1 MMQQQRA
8 VLTIAGSDC
17 SGGAGIQADLK
28 TFTANGCYGAS
39 AITALVA
46 ENTVGVQDVFP
57 SPPLFVVRQILSVLQ
72 DISMDALKTGMLFD
86 AEITKAVVHTL
97 KTHYGGNV
105 PPLVC
110 DPVCV
115 STSGHSL
122 LNPDAIDVMVKELF
136 PLATL
141 ITPNKS
147 EVELLLA
154 HGRPGA
160 YPGISTLEDM
170 YQACKDFFTQFTPGP
185 KAILL
190 KGGHVTAALADVD
203 RVSSAHPE
211 INVVRGGLFGE
222 NMEILQVGRDT
233 SGAELV
239 VDILYENNGAV
250 TILARPRIESTST
263 HGTGCTLSAAIAC
276 GLAQGLSLLEATKAG
291 ASYTHMGIENAV
303 PFGKGHGPLN
313 HLHSI
318 AKISIPR
325 STPSNPYPFTKLLI
339 QENLGIW
346 KDYVEHDFVKRLA
359 QGVLAREYF
368 VHFVKQD
375 YHYLKYYARAYGLL
389 AAKSTT
395 FPAIESATRTILNVL
410 HEIGTHTAFC
420 ARFGVTADELEST
433 EESTATMAYGGY
445 LLDIGLQ
452 GDRIKL
458 LMALLACL
466 LGYGEVGLWIK
477 KEAAKPGSLA
487 KLEGNPYLH
496 WIEDYSGPEYQNAVR
511 LGMETIEACAMA
523 DPPSPARYKDWCEV
537 WRKCTKLE
545 KGFWDMAMQMS

>member
-1 MMQQQRA
+1 MQQRA

-57 SPPLFVVRQILSVLQ
+57 SPPLFVIRQILSVLE

-147 EVELLLA
+147 EAELLLA

-170 YQACKDFFTQFTPGP
+170 YQACKDFFAQFTPGP

-190 KGGHVTAALADVD
+190 KGGHVTATLADVD

-211 INVVRGGLFGE
+211 ISIVRDGLFGE
-222 NMEILQVGRDT
+222 NMEILHVGRDI
-233 SGAELV
+233 SGVELV
-239 VDILYENNGAV
+239 VDMLYENNGAV

-339 QENLGIW
+339 QENLIIW
-346 KDYVEHDFVKRLA
+346 EDYVEHDFVKRLA
-359 QGVLAREYF
+359 QGVLARESF

-420 ARFGVTADELEST
+420 ARFGITADELEST

-511 LGMETIEACAMA
+511 LGMETIEVCAMA

>member
-1 MMQQQRA
+1 MQQRA

-28 TFTANGCYGAS
+28 TFTAHGCYGAT
-39 AITALVA
+39 AITSLVA
-46 ENTVGVQDVFP
+46 ENTVGVQEIFP

-72 DISMDALKTGMLFD
+72 DISMDALKTGVLVD

-147 EVELLLA
+147 EAELLLA

-170 YQACKDFFTQFTPGP
+170 YQAGKDFFTQFAPGP

-190 KGGHVTAALADVD
+190 KGGHVTATLVDVD

-211 INVVRGGLFGE
+211 ISVVRDGLFGD

-233 SGAELV
+233 SGVELV
-239 VDILYENNGAV
+239 VDMLCESNGDV
-250 TILARPRIESTST
+250 NILARPRIESTST

-276 GLAQGLSLLEATKAG
+276 GLAQGLSLLEATKVG

-339 QENLGIW
+339 QENLAIW

-359 QGVLAREYF
+359 QGVLARESF
-368 VHFVKQD
+368 IHFVKQD

-395 FPAIESATRTILNVL
+395 FPAIESATQTILNVL
-410 HEIGTHTAFC
+410 HEIGNHTAFC
-420 ARFGVTADELEST
+420 ARFGITAEELEST
-433 EESTATMAYGGY
+433 EESAATIAYGGY

-452 GDRIKL
+452 GDRVKL

-477 KEAAKPGSLA
+477 KEAAKLGSLA

-545 KGFWDMAMQMS
+545 KGFWDMAMKMS

>member
-1 MMQQQRA
+1 MQQRA

-46 ENTVGVQDVFP
+46 ENTVGVQDIFP
-57 SPPLFVVRQILSVLQ
+57 SPPLFVVRQILSVLE
-72 DISMDALKTGMLFD
+72 DIEMDALKTGMLFD

-97 KTHYGGNV
+97 KKQYGSGNI
-105 PPLVC
+105 PPFVC

-122 LNPDAIDVMVKELF
+122 LNPDAIDVMIKELF

-147 EVELLLA
+147 EAELLLA

-160 YPGISTLEDM
+160 YPCISTLEDM
-170 YQACKDFFTQFTPGP
+170 YQACKDFFTQIIPGP
-185 KAILL
+185 QAILL
-190 KGGHVTAALADVD
+190 KGGHITATLEDVD
-203 RVSSAHPE
+203 RVSSAYPE
-211 INVVRGGLFGE
+211 ISVVRDGLFGE
-222 NMEILQVGRDT
+222 NMEILKIGRDI
-233 SGAELV
+233 SGVELV
-239 VDILYENNGAV
+239 VDMLYERSGAV
-250 TILARPRIESTST
+250 AILARPRIKSTST

-318 AKISIPR
+318 SKILIPR
-325 STPSNPYPFTKLLI
+325 PSPSNPHPFTKLLI
-339 QENLGIW
+339 QENPGIW
-346 KDYVEHDFVKRLA
+346 KDYVEHDFVKQLA
-359 QGVLAREYF
+359 QGILARESF

-375 YHYLKYYARAYGLL
+375 YLYLKYYARAYGLL

-395 FPAIESATRTILNVL
+395 FPAIRSAATTILSIL
-410 HEIGTHTAFC
+410 HEIGTHTEFC
-420 ARFGVTADELEST
+420 SRFGITADELEAT
-433 EESTATMAYGGY
+433 EESAATMAYGGY

-452 GDRIKL
+452 GDAIKL
-458 LMALLACL
+458 LMSLLACL
-466 LGYGEVGLWIK
+466 LGYGEVGLWIM
-477 KEAAKPGSLA
+477 KEAAKPDSWV

-496 WIEDYSGPEYQNAVR
+496 WIEDYSGIEYQKAVKA
-511 LGMETIEACAMA
+511 GMETIEACAVA
-523 DPPSPARYKDWCEV
+523 DPPSSTRYEDWCEV

-545 KGFWDMAMQMS
+545 KSFWDMALERS